1 MSDYVVRRA
10 GLTALLLVLGV
21 TVVVRF
27 GRRLASSR
35 NAKVGITP
43 IPIP

>member
-1 MSDYVVRRA
+1 MNDRMVRRA
-10 GLTALLLVLGV
+10 GVTGLVLVLAV
-21 TVVVRF
+21 TVLVRF